1 MGDLS
6 AYCVWPGTSVLLPT
20 FPIASHWIFHVYRKH
35 SSFDSILIK
44 LFYISWMIE
53 MDKLQL
59 LEGEILSFC
68 DVRLKQ
74 QISSVPKKKIKFK
87 QKFCLHHIGPA
98 GSSWYQYRQVTWCSY
113 LPYVR
118 RTYGYSMWNDY
129 GRMPY
134 FTYLHCIFEFRT
146 LWKNCMSLKVTWKEH
161 SHW

>member
-74 QISSVPKKKIKFK
+74 QISSVPKKKNQI
-87 QKFCLHHIGPA
+87 QAEILLAPHWP
-98 GSSWYQYRQVTWCSY
+98 SWFELISISTSY
-113 LPYVR
+113 MMQLSTICTPYVR
-118 RTYGYSMWNDY
+118 LQHVKWLWQNAI
-129 GRMPY
+129 
-134 FTYLHCIFEFRT
+134 FHLLALHF
-146 LWKNCMSLKVTWKEH
+146 WV
-161 SHW
+161 